1 MTALR
6 SGSPAGTP
14 PGPPDVGVPVHD
26 VLTAP
31 PPRRPRRTGTRT
43 GVLLFVARHSLA
55 IALSAMFLAPVFFLI
70 LTSFMTAHQ
79 SLTSNLWPTSWH
91 PENYVAVFSKTPLP
105 KYLLNT
111 AIYAVLATVFMLLSS
126 VPAAYALSKLR
137 WRGRNLTFLAIICMM
152 MLPPQ
157 VTTVPLYLMWAN
169 WGLTGSLWPLIL
181 PMLLG
186 DAFSIFLLRLFLM
199 TVPDE
204 YLDAARVD
212 GCGEWATLLRVVLP
226 MAKPGIAATAMFQ
239 FFYAW
244 NDYYGP
250 LLYTSENESAWTLS
264 LGLASFRTLHAV
276 QWNLLTAA
284 TLLTMVPIVIVFFFA
299 QKAFVQGVTLTGVK
313 G

>member
-1 MTALR
+1 MTALAR
-6 SGSPAGTP
+6 
-14 PGPPDVGVPVHD
+14 PPDASASLHD

-31 PPRRPRRTGTRT
+31 PPRRKWAPTRT
-43 GVLLFVARHSLA
+43 ALLLFVARHSIA
-55 IALSAMFLAPVFFLI
+55 IALSLMFLAPVVFLL
-70 LTSFMTAHQ
+70 LTSFMTSGQ

-91 PENYVAVFSKTPLP
+91 PGNYAEVFARTPLA

-111 AIYAVLATVFMLLSS
+111 VIYAVLATAFMLLAS
-126 VPAAYALSKLR
+126 VPAAYALAKLR
-137 WRGRNLTFLAIICMM
+137 WRGRHVTFLAIVCMM

-157 VTTVPLYLMWAN
+157 VTTVPLYLLWAT

-186 DAFSIFLLRLFLM
+186 DAFSVFLLRQFLV
-199 TVPDE
+199 TIPDE

-212 GCGEWATLLRVVLP
+212 GCGEWRALLRVVIP
-226 MAKPGIAATAMFQ
+226 MARPGIAAAAMFQ

-264 LGLASFRTLHAV
+264 LGLASFRSLHAV

-284 TLLTMVPIVIVFFFA
+284 TLLTMVPIVLVFFFA

>member
-1 MTALR
+1 MTALIR
-6 SGSPAGTP
+6 HGAADPT
-14 PGPPDVGVPVHD
+14 GPDDGIRPD

-31 PPRRPRRTGTRT
+31 GRRERRRRTRT
-43 GVLLFVARHSLA
+43 EVLLFVARHSVA
-55 IALSAMFLAPVFFLI
+55 IALSLMFLAPLVFLV
-70 LTSFMTAHQ
+70 LTSFMTSEQ
-79 SLTSNLWPTSWH
+79 SLTSNLWPVSWH
-91 PENYVAVFSKTPLP
+91 PENYADVFARTPMA
-105 KYLLNT
+105 KYLVNT
-111 AIYAVLATVFMLLSS
+111 VIYAILATLFMLLASI
-126 VPAAYALSKLR
+126 PAAYALAKLR
-137 WRGRNLTFLAIICMM
+137 WRGRNVTFLAIVCMM

-157 VTTVPLYLMWAN
+157 VTTVPLYLLWAT

-186 DAFSIFLLRLFLM
+186 DAFSIFLLRQFLL
-199 TVPDE
+199 TIPDE

-212 GCGEWATLLRVVLP
+212 GCGEWRALRSVVLP

-264 LGLASFRTLHAV
+264 LGLASFRSLHAV

-284 TLLTMVPIVIVFFFA
+284 TLLTMVPIVLVFFFA